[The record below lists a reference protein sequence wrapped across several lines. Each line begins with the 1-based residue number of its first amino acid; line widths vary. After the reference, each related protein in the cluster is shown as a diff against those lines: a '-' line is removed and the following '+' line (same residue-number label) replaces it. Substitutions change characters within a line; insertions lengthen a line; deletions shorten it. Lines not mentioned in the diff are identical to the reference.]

1 MKKII
6 LRSNKNLEARV
17 NIPINSKKA
26 IIIAH
31 SFRNDMDEPTCI
43 DAERVFQKKG
53 YAVLN
58 FSFLG
63 YGKSSGKL
71 RDVSWKSISENISSA
86 IKYLREKKFQKI
98 GIYAISF
105 GAIAAVLSAEKP
117 TSQVFLSPT
126 PLYNP
131 DGLLKR
137 YKDSIR
143 MEDLKTKGYSL
154 AMSGSGRGSFEIGK
168 EWIDEMQN
176 EKGKVLKIH
185 KQKKIPTLIIQ
196 GTKDPSYNPV
206 LIKKFMETSKDKYFE
221 IPGADHNF
229 TDENYRKIAINKAL
243 EWFDKTL

>member
-6 LRSNKNLEARV
+6 LKSNKNLEARV

-26 IIIAH
+26 IVIAH
-31 SFRNDMDEPTCI
+31 SFRNDMNEPACL
-43 DAERVFQKKG
+43 DVEKAFSKKR

-63 YGKSSGKL
+63 HGKSAGKL
-71 RDVSWKSISENISSA
+71 REVSWKSISENISSA
-86 IKYLREKKFQKI
+86 INYLREKKFEKI

-105 GAIAAVLSAEKP
+105 GAIASVLSAEKP
-117 TSQVFLSPT
+117 NAQVFLSPT
-126 PLYNP
+126 PLYRP

-154 AMSGSGRGSFEIGK
+154 AMSGSGRGGFEIGK

-176 EKGKVLKIH
+176 EKGRVLRIH

-196 GTKDPSYNPV
+196 GTKDPSYNQNI
-206 LIKKFMETSKDKYFE
+206 IKKFIETSKDKYFE
-221 IPGADHNF
+221 IPSADHNF
-229 TDENYRKIAINKAL
+229 TDEKYRKIAINKAL